1 MQLSVTGKRM
11 DVGEA
16 LRTHIES
23 SLESTVTKYFDNAL
37 EGAVVLAREGPLF
50 RADISV
56 HIGRGIMAQG
66 RADAADAYA
75 AFEAAADKV
84 AKRLRRNK
92 RRLRDH
98 HKNRVETAETLLASQ
113 YILSSEGDAG
123 DEEQAAHPV
132 IVAEM
137 ATEIETMTVGEAV
150 MRMDLADLPAMLF
163 RNSAHGGLNMIYR
176 RPDGN
181 VGWVDPH
188 GTVGSA
194 E

>member
-1 MQLSVTGKRM
+1 MQLSVKGKRI

-16 LRTHIES
+16 LRSHIET
-23 SLESTVTKYFDNAL
+23 SLESSVAKYFDNAL
-37 EGAVVLAREGPLF
+37 EGTVVLTREGPLF

-66 RADAADAYA
+66 RAEAADAYA
-75 AFEAAADKV
+75 AFDTAADKI

-98 HKNRVETAETLLASQ
+98 HKIRVGQTESLLATQ
-113 YILSSEGDAG
+113 YILAGAESLAAEG
-123 DEEQAAHPV
+123 QASHPV

-137 ATEIETMTVGEAV
+137 STEITTMTVGEAV
-150 MRMDLADLPAMLF
+150 MRMDLADVPAMMF
-163 RNSAHGGLNMIYR
+163 RNSAHGGLNMVYR

-181 VGWVDPH
+181 VGWIDPR
-188 GTVGSA
+188 GSLAAA